1 MEEKYTKFCKT
12 FHKKL
17 KNDKNLILCSNS
29 LSDREVEFGIAKEF
43 LCEDCSHEWNA

>member
-29 LSDREVEFGIAKEF
+29 LSDGGVVSFAELIFR
-43 LCEDCSHEWNA
+43 

>member
-29 LSDREVEFGIAKEF
+29 LSDGGIDKGVY
-43 LCEDCSHEWNA
+43 LI